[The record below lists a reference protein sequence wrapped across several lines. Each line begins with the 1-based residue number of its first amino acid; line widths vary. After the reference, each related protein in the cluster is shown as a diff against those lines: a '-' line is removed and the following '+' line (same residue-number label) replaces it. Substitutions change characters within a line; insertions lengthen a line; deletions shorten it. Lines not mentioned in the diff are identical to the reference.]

1 MKKFF
6 TYISMLPVDAICR
19 CDYTSDSPRLQ
30 GHAIRFPVSAII
42 EGYTEPGE
50 EISVIA
56 VMEKGNADCVRNFD
70 LFTEELDHLSAR
82 LGFTYRLETVEIS
95 AEETSEAHLK
105 AFSALIRHIDDNDI
119 VHACLTYGTK
129 PTPIVEM
136 MAMNFA
142 YKAKTNVTIRCIAYG
157 KLNRMNGKPVSAIIY
172 DITPLFYMNELSDQ
186 LGKAHIKNPEVFIEN
201 LLEGGIGK

>member
-6 TYISMLPVDAICR
+6 TYISMLPADAIFQ
-19 CDYTSDSPRLQ
+19 CDYTSNSPRLRAS
-30 GHAIRFPVSAII
+30 GIRFPVSAMI

-50 EISVIA
+50 EIAVIG
-56 VMEKGNADCVRNFD
+56 VMEKDNENCKRNYV
-70 LFTEELDHLSAR
+70 LFTEELDSLSAR
-82 LGFTYRLETVEIS
+82 LGITYHLEIIEIS
-95 AEETSEAHLK
+95 GEETSEAHLK
-105 AFSALIRHIDDNDI
+105 TFSMLIRRIDDGDI
-119 VHACLTYGTK
+119 VHSCMTYGTK

-142 YKAKTNVTIRCIAYG
+142 YKAKQNVTIRCIAYG
-157 KLNRMNGKPVSAIIY
+157 RLKLLDGKPVGAILY

-186 LGKAHIKNPEVFIEN
+186 LGRAHVKNPEDFIEK